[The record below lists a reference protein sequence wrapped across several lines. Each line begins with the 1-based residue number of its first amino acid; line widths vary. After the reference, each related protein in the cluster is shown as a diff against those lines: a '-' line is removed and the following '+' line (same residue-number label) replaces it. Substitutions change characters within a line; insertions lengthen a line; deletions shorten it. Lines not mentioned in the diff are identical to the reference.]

1 MRRQAIFRER
11 AMKDSVKDI
20 FKLIL
25 KISVIIIIMTL
36 AIVYYDELTRID
48 VREIAASAQNEL
60 TAALSVIAI
69 YSVKGV
75 LFVIPAALVYI
86 SVGMAFSPL
95 KAVLINFAGIT
106 AEITI
111 SYLIGLFLGGDYV
124 EKMLLKNEKSKKLL
138 ELKDKHKQS
147 TVFIVR
153 CLPVFPIDFSSL
165 FFGSMKTG
173 FIKYLVFSLLGLA
186 PRVIL
191 FTIFGDAIYDCIPM
205 SLIIK
210 IIICLIP
217 VAVIAIIISWAVKKK
232 KSKKE

>member
-1 MRRQAIFRER
+1 
-11 AMKDSVKDI
+11 MKDSVKDI
-20 FKLIL
+20 LKLII

-36 AIVYYDELTRID
+36 AIVYYDELTNID
-48 VREIAASAQNEL
+48 VREIAASAQNETL
-60 TAALSVIAI
+60 AALSVIGV
-69 YSVKGV
+69 YLVKGV

-95 KAVLINFAGIT
+95 KAVLINLAGIA
-106 AEITI
+106 AEVTV

-124 EKMLLKNEKSKKLL
+124 EKLLSKNEKSKKLL

-147 TVFIVR
+147 TVFAVR
-153 CLPVFPIDFSSL
+153 CLPVFPIDFASL

-173 FIKYLVFSLLGLA
+173 FVKYLIFSLLGLA

-191 FTIFGDAIYDCIPM
+191 FTILGDTIYDYIPM

-232 KSKKE
+232 KKQ

>member
-1 MRRQAIFRER
+1 
-11 AMKDSVKDI
+11 MKDSVKDI
-20 FKLIL
+20 IKLIS

-36 AIVYYDELTRID
+36 AIVYYDELTNID
-48 VREIAASAQNEL
+48 VREIAASAQSEL
-60 TAALSVIAI
+60 TAALSVIGVYLI
-69 YSVKGV
+69 KGV

-95 KAVLINFAGIT
+95 KAVLINLAGIA
-106 AEITI
+106 AEITV

-124 EKMLLKNEKSKKLL
+124 EKMLSKNEKSKKLL

-147 TVFIVR
+147 TVFVVR
-153 CLPVFPIDFSSL
+153 CLPVFPIDFASL

-191 FTIFGDAIYDCIPM
+191 FTILGDTIYDYIPM

-217 VAVIAIIISWAVKKK
+217 ASVIGIIISWAVKKRK
-232 KSKKE
+232 GNKE